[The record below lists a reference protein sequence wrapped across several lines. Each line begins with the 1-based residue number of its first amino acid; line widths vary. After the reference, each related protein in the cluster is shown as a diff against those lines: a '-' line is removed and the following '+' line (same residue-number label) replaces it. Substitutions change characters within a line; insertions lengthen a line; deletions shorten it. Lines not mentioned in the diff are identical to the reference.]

1 MLLLDVPDNKLLSL
15 ANDIPE
21 PATKAATTSMAQPA
35 ATDRIDIT
43 AEHETK
49 PKEPKEADED

>member
-21 PATKAATTSMAQPA
+21 PATKTATTSIAQPA

-43 AEHETK
+43 AEPDTK
-49 PKEPKEADED
+49 PKEADED